1 MVHIVEVSAG
11 FSVLSGLIGLGLLIF
26 AVRAY
31 LRSRETMFAFLIGAF
46 MVFSFKAFFVGYAL
60 WTGSIGHETLELLD
74 AVGDLGTVA
83 LLLAPMLFPGHRE

>member
-11 FSVLSGLIGLGLLIF
+11 FSVLSGFIGLGLLIF

-31 LRSRETMFAFLIGAF
+31 LRTRETMFAFLIGAF
-46 MVFSFKAFFVGYAL
+46 MIFSFKAFLVAYAL
-60 WTGSIGHETLELLD
+60 WTDAIGHETLELVD

-83 LLLAPMLFPGHRE
+83 LLLAPMLFPGRRE